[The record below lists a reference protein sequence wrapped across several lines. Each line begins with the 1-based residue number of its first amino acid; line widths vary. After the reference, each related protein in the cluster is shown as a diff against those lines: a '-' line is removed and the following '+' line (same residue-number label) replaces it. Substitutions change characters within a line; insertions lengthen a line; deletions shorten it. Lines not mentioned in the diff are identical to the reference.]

1 MTPERARMLMAMAD
15 AHDKMEAD
23 FLSHATFDRDRSHD
37 GSDYNQ
43 HYLDYGPPPGAEE
56 AFQAAMAGVL
66 DTSIVSSHPDVIAAK
81 AILTDLRALTG
92 DPSTAIIAEL
102 RKLADPDG

>member
-1 MTPERARMLMAMAD
+1 MTPERARMLQAMSD

-23 FLSHATFDRDRSHD
+23 FLPHATFDRDRSHT

-66 DTSIVSSHPDVIAAK
+66 AGDPTE
-81 AILTDLRALTG
+81 AILAD
-92 DPSTAIIAEL
+92 L
-102 RKLADPDG
+102 RKLANNG

>member
-1 MTPERARMLMAMAD
+1 VTPERARMLQAMSA
-15 AHDKMEAD
+15 AHDKMEAA
-23 FLSHATFDRDRSHD
+23 FLPHATFDRDRSHT

-66 DTSIVSSHPDVIAAK
+66 DSSIISSHPDVVAAK
-81 AILTDLRALTG
+81 AILDDLHALAG
-92 DPSTAIIAEL
+92 DPSAAILADL
-102 RKLADPDG
+102 RKLANPDG